1 MPTLA
6 DLVAYPG
13 LGLTVLAGEDLLD
26 REIRWVATSEHPDPR
41 PFLRG
46 GELLLTTGMRLG
58 ASLAAVR
65 LFAERLREA
74 GVVAIGYGVGVT
86 SDRVPARL
94 QRAAAEH
101 DLVVIEVDEPTPFI
115 AISKAVSE
123 MLATE
128 QYSEVTRAYRAQQEL
143 TRAAVRGGV
152 AGMVRSLATSL
163 GGWALLLDRRGAL
176 LHSSPLTARDR
187 VPALLPELDRL
198 RSQNRSALSLVQAD
212 EHVSVHPVGTGAR
225 AQAFLVAGTP
235 HTPMA
240 GDRGLV
246 SLAGALLAVVDDRDD
261 EPSRRRSLAL
271 LALVRSGAVTDPA
284 VLADLGAPVLRRSSV
299 RVATARGPQAE
310 LARWNHGLED
320 AANNCLVVSKGR
332 QSWTVISE
340 LPSTEA
346 FRELASRSNGLQVGV
361 SEPFPPE
368 RLADA
373 LEQAERALALAVQR
387 HRRVVLYADVL
398 TDPLRLI
405 DPADATAFA
414 DRLLAPLRAED
425 GPGGELLIDTLRVW
439 LEHHGQLGPAA
450 TDLGV
455 HRHTMRHRV
464 RRAESLLGRSLDD
477 AETRMELWYALRVVQ

>member
-1 MPTLA
+1 
-6 DLVAYPG
+6 
-13 LGLTVLAGEDLLD
+13 
-26 REIRWVATSEHPDPR
+26 
-41 PFLRG
+41 
-46 GELLLTTGMRLG
+46 
-58 ASLAAVR
+58 
-65 LFAERLREA
+65 
-74 GVVAIGYGVGVT
+74 
-86 SDRVPARL
+86 
-94 QRAAAEH
+94 
-101 DLVVIEVDEPTPFI
+101 
-115 AISKAVSE
+115 
-123 MLATE
+123 
-128 QYSEVTRAYRAQQEL
+128 
-143 TRAAVRGGV
+143 
-152 AGMVRSLATSL
+152 
-163 GGWALLLDRRGAL
+163 
-176 LHSSPLTARDR
+176 
-187 VPALLPELDRL
+187 
-198 RSQNRSALSLVQAD
+198 
-212 EHVSVHPVGTGAR
+212 
-225 AQAFLVAGTP
+225 
-235 HTPMA
+235 
-240 GDRGLV
+240 
-246 SLAGALLAVVDDRDD
+246 
-261 EPSRRRSLAL
+261 
-271 LALVRSGAVTDPA
+271 
-284 VLADLGAPVLRRSSV
+284 
-299 RVATARGPQAE
+299 
-310 LARWNHGLED
+310 
-320 AANNCLVVSKGR
+320 VSKGR

-340 LPSTEA
+340 LPSTEI